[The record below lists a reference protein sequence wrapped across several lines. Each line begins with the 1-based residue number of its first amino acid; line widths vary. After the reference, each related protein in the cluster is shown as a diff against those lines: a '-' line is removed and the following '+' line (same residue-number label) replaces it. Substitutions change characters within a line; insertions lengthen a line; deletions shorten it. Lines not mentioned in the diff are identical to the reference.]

1 MRSRIVVTLG
11 TLCVASTATAQEWDW
26 EITPYLWGSGIEGD
40 VALGSVAR
48 GVDLEF
54 GDIVDVLAGAA
65 LVHVEGGNAGYGIF
79 GDLVW
84 MSLEPEDEIATVGG
98 TAEAEFDTTIVELGY
113 VRKLPRVG
121 VELGVRYWDLE
132 VELDPALLAAVA
144 RSDSWVDGFIGFRRS
159 QDIGEKWQSTM
170 SFNVGAGGSDLTWS
184 FNLLYGRELES
195 GNRFVTGLKV
205 IDIDY
210 EETTVNGLLFR
221 QDLTFAGATVGFL
234 FD

>member
-1 MRSRIVVTLG
+1 M
-11 TLCVASTATAQEWDW
+11 
-26 EITPYLWGSGIEGD
+26 
-40 VALGSVAR
+40 
-48 GVDLEF
+48 
-54 GDIVDVLAGAA
+54 
-65 LVHVEGGNAGYGIF
+65 
-79 GDLVW
+79 
-84 MSLEPEDEIATVGG
+84 
-98 TAEAEFDTTIVELGY
+98 
-113 VRKLPRVG
+113 RKLPRVG

-159 QDIGEKWQSTM
+159 QDIGEAWQSTM

-195 GNRFVTGLKV
+195 GNRFVTGFKV